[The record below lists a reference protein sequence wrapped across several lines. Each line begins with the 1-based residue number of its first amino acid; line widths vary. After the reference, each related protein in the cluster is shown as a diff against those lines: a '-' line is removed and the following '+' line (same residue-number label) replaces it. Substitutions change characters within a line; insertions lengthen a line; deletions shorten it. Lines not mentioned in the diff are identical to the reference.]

1 MTETVFDLS
10 EYPTE
15 FLECREAMRHRL
27 PPNAEWRWS
36 VLRSVSGRPIEYKR
50 VCLCL
55 SCKAIVTDVI
65 NASDG
70 TKKRDVLRPGLP
82 VPYRIPRTAGVT
94 VYDIRLELMSRF
106 SDRMEVRTE

>member
-1 MTETVFDLS
+1 MESFDLS
-10 EYPTE
+10 AYPTE

-36 VLRSVSGRPIEYKR
+36 VLRSPSGRPIEYTR

-55 SCKAIVTDVI
+55 SCKAIVKDVI
-65 NASDG
+65 NATDG

-82 VPYRIPRTAGVT
+82 VSYRIPRAAGVS

-106 SDRMEVRTE
+106 VEQAEVRIE